1 VIPHALFVDTGLHGV
16 YPRLLGAERC
26 WGVAQEARHYAGP
39 WPVVAHPPCQLWVN
53 LAASN
58 WARGQRDGKPRPY
71 PAWYPGGDD
80 GDCFA
85 SALMACR
92 MWGGVLE
99 HPARSWAWK
108 HFNLLP
114 PLRGGGWSS
123 EGHGAT
129 EWVAEVWQSA
139 YEHKAAKATWV
150 LVCWPHSCSP
160 PELDWR
166 RLPGTHQIGWYDR
179 NKPTLSKREASATP
193 EPFARALIDLASR
206 ASFLYRT

>member
-1 VIPHALFVDTGLHGV
+1 VIPHALFVDTGPHGV

-58 WARGQRDGKPRPY
+58 WARGQREGKPRPY

-99 HPARSWAWK
+99 HPARSWAWRA
-108 HFNLLP
+108 HGLLP
-114 PLRGGGWSS
+114 PWPNCWK
-123 EGHGAT
+123 AT
-129 EWVAEVWQSA
+129 APHEWTCEVWQSA
-139 YEHKAAKATWV
+139 YDHLAAKATWIYY
-150 LVCWPHSCSP
+150 CGPDEP

-166 RLPGTHQIGWYDR
+166 RPPGTHQIGWYDR